1 MSNSSASFPVSKIGS
16 IRSERN
22 GFLQYLREIQK
33 FPILTAEEEYK
44 YGERYVKTQDK
55 EAAKILIQSHLRLV
69 VKMASKFKNYG
80 LPIIDLV
87 SEGNLGLMQA
97 VKKFDPRKGFR
108 FSTYSM
114 WWIRAYMQDYILRS
128 WSLVKIGTTAAQK
141 KLFFNLHKIK
151 KKLNAT
157 SDKALSAEHVNL
169 IAHDLNVLPKEVVDM
184 NSRLSQSDT
193 SLNNL
198 VGDENDSAEVVDLMA
213 SSDESQEQNAIEN
226 QEKSRQELM
235 FKKAFM
241 LLNDREKDI
250 LHKRQMSEN
259 PMTLEDLSQFYKVSR
274 ERIRQ
279 IEENAINKI
288 RKEVKKLQLNFT

>member
-1 MSNSSASFPVSKIGS
+1 MSNLSASFPVKKIGY
-16 IRSERN
+16 IRSDRN

-33 FPILTAEEEYK
+33 FPILTAEEEYQ

-151 KKLNAT
+151 KKLNAM

-169 IAHDLNVLPKEVVDM
+169 IARDLNVLPKEVVDM

-198 VGDENDSAEVVDLMA
+198 VGNEDDSAEVVDLIA
-213 SSDESQEQNAIEN
+213 SIDDSQEQTAIEN
-226 QEKSRQELM
+226 QEKSRQESM

-250 LHKRQMSEN
+250 LHKRQLSEN
-259 PMTLEDLSQFYKVSR
+259 PMTLEDLSQLYKVSR

-288 RKEVKKLQLNFT
+288 RKEVKKLQLNFA